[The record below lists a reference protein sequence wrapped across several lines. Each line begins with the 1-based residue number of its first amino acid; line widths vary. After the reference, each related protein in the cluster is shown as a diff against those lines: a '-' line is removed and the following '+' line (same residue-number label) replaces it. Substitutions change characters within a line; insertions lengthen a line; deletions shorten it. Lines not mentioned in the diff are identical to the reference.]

1 MAKNFIPVVPSYMHM
16 DRFML
21 MRKEEEYCLFVDST
35 KLGIIFDTCNII
47 IRLVIFF
54 IFLLGI
60 SPSEGTIIVFIS

>member
-1 MAKNFIPVVPSYMHM
+1 
-16 DRFML
+16 ML

-60 SPSEGTIIVFIS
+60 SASEGTIIVFIF